1 MEYNTKKLRIRDFSN
16 EQNLINYNRKN
27 ISPNILQ
34 KKYIKYFFI
43 SKNLFNHNKTNTNI
57 SLSKLIKNKPDNF
70 TKRKTYEK
78 NNKINCIKEYKN
90 QENQKIINQPK
101 KRIKY
106 KVIRNISPKEKEK
119 RLTSPLRNNNNS
131 INKIVKAET
140 SINKSKIKKNLILK
154 INLQKSN
161 KNPKNKKLIFFPNNK
176 IYFSLD
182 NILSKKNINQKKTKT
197 KTNSLDNKRVIINNT
212 PRIKLKYME
221 NKLNTEKIKR
231 NKKLFMQQK
240 KQEKPAKIIFNRK
253 KKKEQKNSSNAY
265 NSNIKNVKTKIF
277 NSKDNSNNNSKLIS
291 DNISTNYK
299 SLNSKNYFNSS
310 KKKKESKNM
319 TPDINMRKKN
329 NKRNKINSCKNTER
343 EISYKLFEFGLENE
357 KNEKI
362 NGVKIN
368 NFDVNKPKEENLKF
382 TFTKEEKDSELSVSC
397 ASKVIIGKIDGYK
410 DIIETD
416 KKNNNEHFICNTNI
430 LKKKFDFNSVKNIKI
445 NKKIINDD
453 NDSITFNEDEFS
465 DNINLEDLLSS
476 TNTNNKINGNIIEK
490 NNYDY
495 NKDSYYL
502 RISEKFEN
510 NKNNKRNF
518 DIMSFSIN
526 SEKDNKVITKKDN
539 LNIIKVDN
547 KEKKKTQNSDNC
559 FVF

>member
-1 MEYNTKKLRIRDFSN
+1 
-16 EQNLINYNRKN
+16 
-27 ISPNILQ
+27 
-34 KKYIKYFFI
+34 
-43 SKNLFNHNKTNTNI
+43 
-57 SLSKLIKNKPDNF
+57 
-70 TKRKTYEK
+70 
-78 NNKINCIKEYKN
+78 
-90 QENQKIINQPK
+90 
-101 KRIKY
+101 
-106 KVIRNISPKEKEK
+106 
-119 RLTSPLRNNNNS
+119 
-131 INKIVKAET
+131 
-140 SINKSKIKKNLILK
+140 
-154 INLQKSN
+154 
-161 KNPKNKKLIFFPNNK
+161 
-176 IYFSLD
+176 
-182 NILSKKNINQKKTKT
+182 
-197 KTNSLDNKRVIINNT
+197 
-212 PRIKLKYME
+212 ME

-231 NKKLFMQQK
+231 NKKLFIHQK

-265 NSNIKNVKTKIF
+265 NSNIKNVKTRIF

>member
-1 MEYNTKKLRIRDFSN
+1 
-16 EQNLINYNRKN
+16 
-27 ISPNILQ
+27 
-34 KKYIKYFFI
+34 
-43 SKNLFNHNKTNTNI
+43 
-57 SLSKLIKNKPDNF
+57 
-70 TKRKTYEK
+70 
-78 NNKINCIKEYKN
+78 
-90 QENQKIINQPK
+90 
-101 KRIKY
+101 
-106 KVIRNISPKEKEK
+106 
-119 RLTSPLRNNNNS
+119 
-131 INKIVKAET
+131 
-140 SINKSKIKKNLILK
+140 
-154 INLQKSN
+154 
-161 KNPKNKKLIFFPNNK
+161 
-176 IYFSLD
+176 
-182 NILSKKNINQKKTKT
+182 
-197 KTNSLDNKRVIINNT
+197 
-212 PRIKLKYME
+212 ME

-240 KQEKPAKIIFNRK
+240 KQEKPAKIIFNHKKRK
-253 KKKEQKNSSNAY
+253 EEKNSSNVY
-265 NSNIKNVKTKIF
+265 NSNIKSVKTKIF
-277 NSKDNSNNNSKLIS
+277 NSKENSNNNSKLIS

-299 SLNSKNYFNSS
+299 SLNSKNYINSS
-310 KKKKESKNM
+310 KKKKENKNM
-319 TPDINMRKKN
+319 TPDINIRKKN
-329 NKRNKINSCKNTER
+329 NKHNKINSCKNTDR

-410 DIIETD
+410 DIIEID
-416 KKNNNEHFICNTNI
+416 KKNNNDHFNCNTNI

-510 NKNNKRNF
+510 NKNKKKNF

>member
-1 MEYNTKKLRIRDFSN
+1 
-16 EQNLINYNRKN
+16 
-27 ISPNILQ
+27 
-34 KKYIKYFFI
+34 
-43 SKNLFNHNKTNTNI
+43 
-57 SLSKLIKNKPDNF
+57 
-70 TKRKTYEK
+70 
-78 NNKINCIKEYKN
+78 
-90 QENQKIINQPK
+90 
-101 KRIKY
+101 
-106 KVIRNISPKEKEK
+106 
-119 RLTSPLRNNNNS
+119 
-131 INKIVKAET
+131 
-140 SINKSKIKKNLILK
+140 
-154 INLQKSN
+154 
-161 KNPKNKKLIFFPNNK
+161 
-176 IYFSLD
+176 
-182 NILSKKNINQKKTKT
+182 
-197 KTNSLDNKRVIINNT
+197 
-212 PRIKLKYME
+212 ME

-416 KKNNNEHFICNTNI
+416 KKNNNEHFNCNTNI

-476 TNTNNKINGNIIEK
+476 TNTNNKINGNLMEK

>member
-1 MEYNTKKLRIRDFSN
+1 
-16 EQNLINYNRKN
+16 
-27 ISPNILQ
+27 
-34 KKYIKYFFI
+34 
-43 SKNLFNHNKTNTNI
+43 
-57 SLSKLIKNKPDNF
+57 
-70 TKRKTYEK
+70 
-78 NNKINCIKEYKN
+78 
-90 QENQKIINQPK
+90 
-101 KRIKY
+101 
-106 KVIRNISPKEKEK
+106 
-119 RLTSPLRNNNNS
+119 
-131 INKIVKAET
+131 
-140 SINKSKIKKNLILK
+140 
-154 INLQKSN
+154 
-161 KNPKNKKLIFFPNNK
+161 
-176 IYFSLD
+176 
-182 NILSKKNINQKKTKT
+182 
-197 KTNSLDNKRVIINNT
+197 
-212 PRIKLKYME
+212 ME

-240 KQEKPAKIIFNRK
+240 NQEKPAKIIFNRK

-291 DNISTNYK
+291 DNISTYYK

-310 KKKKESKNM
+310 RKKKESKNM

-343 EISYKLFEFGLENE
+343 EISYKLFEFRLENE

-382 TFTKEEKDSELSVSC
+382 AFTKEEKDSELSVSC

-476 TNTNNKINGNIIEK
+476 TNTNNKINGNLMEK

-510 NKNNKRNF
+510 NKNNKKNF

-526 SEKDNKVITKKDN
+526 SEKDNKVTTKKDN

>member
-1 MEYNTKKLRIRDFSN
+1 M
-16 EQNLINYNRKN
+16 
-27 ISPNILQ
+27 
-34 KKYIKYFFI
+34 
-43 SKNLFNHNKTNTNI
+43 
-57 SLSKLIKNKPDNF
+57 
-70 TKRKTYEK
+70 
-78 NNKINCIKEYKN
+78 
-90 QENQKIINQPK
+90 
-101 KRIKY
+101 
-106 KVIRNISPKEKEK
+106 
-119 RLTSPLRNNNNS
+119 
-131 INKIVKAET
+131 
-140 SINKSKIKKNLILK
+140 
-154 INLQKSN
+154 
-161 KNPKNKKLIFFPNNK
+161 
-176 IYFSLD
+176 D

-343 EISYKLFEFGLENE
+343 EISYKLFEYGLENE

-453 NDSITFNEDEFS
+453 NNSITFNEDEFS